1 MHYGGNLI
9 IKVQSTFKNNFRLS
23 DVNCAFPPT
32 GSRNHRQRKDNDN
45 EPLHREQGE
54 LFGEKEGAPSESDLG
69 SCWRRGPQC
78 DQGKQDLSGVLQPPR
93 KVAHINIEKLLQD
106 LLHKDQAWPAWMD
119 TVGLD
124 EGDAEHVNGEL
135 VHKYLLFEA
144 RDIQDVILDSC
155 LLSSQ
160 SEVLRS
166 GNTC

>member
-1 MHYGGNLI
+1 MILGLVIVHFHEQVVGTTGRGKTTTMNLFTGN
-9 IKVQSTFKNNFRLS
+9 KVSFL
-23 DVNCAFPPT
+23 
-32 GSRNHRQRKDNDN
+32 
-45 EPLHREQGE
+45 
-54 LFGEKEGAPSESDLG
+54 EKEGAPSESDLG

-135 VHKYLLFEA
+135 VHRYLLFEA
-144 RDIQDVILDSC
+144 RDIQEVLDSY
-155 LLSSQ
+155 LHSSQ
-160 SEVLRS
+160 SEVLRC